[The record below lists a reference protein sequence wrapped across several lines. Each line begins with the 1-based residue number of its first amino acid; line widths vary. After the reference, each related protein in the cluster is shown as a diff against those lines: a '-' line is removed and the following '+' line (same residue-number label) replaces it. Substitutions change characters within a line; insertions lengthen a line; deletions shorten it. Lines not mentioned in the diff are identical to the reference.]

1 MHRSFWDSSSFLC
14 LPRWASSA
22 RPSMPL
28 LCRSCF
34 DYLVVRAFAWTTWK
48 PSKQGDFDK
57 NMFFERTTISF
68 LSLGQLRQLW
78 STCFFRSFGLW
89 IAYDDITV
97 PMLLHG
103 WGPYGSMGQDKLFC
117 WLYLLL
123 RATMFLCRKPGLQVG
138 QPKPKRVREGLGSP
152 VVTTTGSHLN

>member
-1 MHRSFWDSSSFLC
+1 MHQSFWDSSSFLC
-14 LPRWASSA
+14 LLRWASSA

-34 DYLVVRAFAWTTWK
+34 DYLVVRAVAWTTWK

-57 NMFFERTTISF
+57 NMFFEITTIALLSF
-68 LSLGQLRQLW
+68 GQLCQLW

-103 WGPYGSMGQDKLFC
+103 SGPYGSVGQDKLLC
-117 WLYLLL
+117 WLYFFSEQRCLCAES
-123 RATMFLCRKPGLQVG
+123 RACRWGNQSRNESEKD
-138 QPKPKRVREGLGSP
+138 LGAR
-152 VVTTTGSHLN
+152 